1 MDHAGTR
8 LAREGSGV
16 RPALQRRGMLL
27 TYIFGLVTARIQRF
41 PDFFRWLRW
50 LTNMREALVRM
61 YSRRTCGLCDEARET
76 ILAVRGRRS
85 FEFEEVFIDGDE
97 SLERNYGLRVPV
109 VEVDGAE
116 MFEFAVEPAA
126 LEQMVVRAATT

>member
-27 TYIFGLVTARIQRF
+27 TYIFGLETARIQRF
-41 PDFFRWLRW
+41 PDFFRWLGW
-50 LTNMREALVRM
+50 LTMSEAVVRM

-76 ILAVRGRRS
+76 ILTVRARRS
-85 FEFEEVFIDGDE
+85 FEFEEVFVDGDE
-97 SLERNYGLRVPV
+97 SLERSYGLRVPV
-109 VEVDGAE
+109 VEVNGAE